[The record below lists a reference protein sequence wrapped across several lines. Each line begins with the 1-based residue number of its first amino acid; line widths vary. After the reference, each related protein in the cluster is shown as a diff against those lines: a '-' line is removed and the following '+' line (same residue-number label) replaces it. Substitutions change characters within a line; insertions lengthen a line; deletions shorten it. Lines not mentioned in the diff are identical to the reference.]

1 MASSSTS
8 IKQEPTDVME
18 LEVRIMELCKQNANG
33 VADSV
38 IQKNLPDI
46 GVQQRVSAINRLLST
61 GKIDLVKTSTEL
73 MYRAKDPTSS
83 AKIKGADNQEKLV
96 YQIIEE
102 SGNKGI
108 WIRDIRYRSN
118 ILQTQVNKIL
128 KSLETRKL
136 IKAVK
141 SVGASK
147 KKVYMLYNVQPDR
160 SVTGGA
166 WYSDQDFEAE
176 FVDVLNQQC
185 LKFLQQKNE
194 LAKKMK
200 LEPLSVRMKSFSSS
214 KEVWKYISE
223 LGISKVEL
231 SVEDIETIL
240 NTLIYDGRIEMTLMA
255 GQGGSVDSGEVKLY
269 RSVEML
275 IEPAG
280 IMRVPCGVCP
290 VFDQCNEGAIIS
302 PSNCVYMSEWL
313 EF

>member
-8 IKQEPTDVME
+8 VKQEPTDVME
-18 LEVRIMELCKQNANG
+18 LEVRIMELCRQNSKG

-38 IQKNLPDI
+38 IQKHLPDV
-46 GVQQRVSAINRLLST
+46 GAQQRVSAINRLLST

-128 KSLETRKL
+128 KNLETRKL

-147 KKVYMLYNVQPDR
+147 KKVYMLYNIQPDR

-185 LKFLQQKNE
+185 LKFLSQKVE
-194 LAKKMK
+194 LAKKMQ
-200 LEPLSVRMKSFSSS
+200 LEPLSVQLKSFASS

-231 SVEDIETIL
+231 SVDDIETIL
-240 NTLIYDGRIEMTLMA
+240 NTLIFDGSVEMTIMA
-255 GQGGSVDSGEVKLY
+255 GQGGSSDAGEVKLY
-269 RSVEML
+269 RAVGKL
-275 IEPAG
+275 IEPTG
-280 IMRVPCGVCP
+280 LVRVPCGVCP
-290 VFDQCNEGAIIS
+290 VFDQCHEGGAIS
-302 PSNCVYMSEWL
+302 PSNCVYMNEWL